1 MAPCGLVLDLG
12 HVWTVYRY
20 TGAWRSQSLETFFES
35 FLKVFPL
42 ERVIQNHIAGLG
54 CHPQAVNKAGSG
66 GHRNPPAWIDAH
78 ETSIPKELFVLL
90 GRVLRESRLINLKG
104 IALEVDNKQIPLV
117 CQEVETVMGIVE
129 PLVNTRTSASVP
141 DLEFHEKW
149 PQVCDIEPSCETRDS
164 LMRQYQDYIE
174 LVTRQVRSR
183 PDLIREVNAGMDD
196 ELHEYTTQYLPYEII
211 SWGGDLREMFPQ
223 TCQMLEQHGFSLDQ
237 FVEFWFAHSRASES
251 QYDFFLLKIHL
262 FVEFLGQVLPCAGS
276 MVKQEAELLS
286 QGYTESCL
294 NAQT

>member
-1 MAPCGLVLDLG
+1 
-12 HVWTVYRY
+12 
-20 TGAWRSQSLETFFES
+20 
-35 FLKVFPL
+35 
-42 ERVIQNHIAGLG
+42 
-54 CHPQAVNKAGSG
+54 
-66 GHRNPPAWIDAH
+66 
-78 ETSIPKELFVLL
+78 
-90 GRVLRESRLINLKG
+90 
-104 IALEVDNKQIPLV
+104 
-117 CQEVETVMGIVE
+117 
-129 PLVNTRTSASVP
+129 
-141 DLEFHEKW
+141 
-149 PQVCDIEPSCETRDS
+149 
-164 LMRQYQDYIE
+164 MRQYQDYIE